1 MEGLDDLENN
11 VAWQPDYDYENQV
24 NASYSIE
31 GSEKMLIGKE
41 YVYVLDTNKNCDF
54 AVDNENVEIVTLNAY
69 TVTLKCDKPNEI
81 FKLQALIN
89 DKENAYMSYDVATI
103 YKEVPID
110 TNLENLTYQ
119 KVLKSK

>member
-11 VAWQPDYDYENQV
+11 IAWQPDYDYENQV

-54 AVDNENVEIVTLNAY
+54 AIDNENVEIVTLNTY

-89 DKENAYMSYDVATI
+89 DKVVAEKTI
-103 YKEVPID
+103 I
-110 TNLENLTYQ
+110 TI
-119 KVLKSK
+119 S